1 MPRHRLV
8 EAAACKSKVEK
19 FTVVRYIRLP
29 EGEDD
34 DDAVGGDAHV
44 AADEA
49 AGEPEVVRVVDVV
62 GDGSDD
68 LHAVVDETDHC
79 QHDPGHQQASL
90 ALW

>member
-1 MPRHRLV
+1 M
-8 EAAACKSKVEK
+8 
-19 FTVVRYIRLP
+19 
-29 EGEDD
+29 
-34 DDAVGGDAHV
+34 

-79 QHDPGHQQASL
+79 QHDPGNQQASL
-90 ALW
+90 ALWVIILVRFLADFSALLMFFKFLSPFLRRG